1 MSSTVLPKHAQILV
15 IGGGPGGSYAAT
27 ALAREGF
34 DVVLFEAAVFPRYHI
49 GESLLPSVRHH
60 LKFIDCEK
68 KVVDF
73 KFNRKPGAAVKFNQ
87 FKQEAY
93 TDFVAVGPENS
104 SWNVTRSEFDKILL
118 DHAVVEGV
126 KVFQSTKVT
135 SLDFSG
141 ERPIAAHYTHGPSS
155 QNGTITFDYVLDA
168 SGRAGVIANRY
179 LKNRQYNSTLKNVA
193 SWAYYRNVGVY
204 GVGTSAEGAP
214 YFEALTDESGWAW
227 FIPLKDGVVSVGI
240 VRHQTSFN
248 ESVRTHTN
256 DSAAETTGTEQ
267 RYHKALELAPTLKKL
282 MGPNAKLQR
291 ADPDSETVRTAS
303 DYSYSATSY
312 AGERFRLVGDAAA
325 FIDPFF
331 SSGVHLAMTGGIA
344 AAASVAASIRGDC
357 TEAEAVAW
365 HSERVNISYTR
376 FLVVV
381 LGAYKQIRSQ
391 SENVLSDVG
400 ENNFDKAFSFLRP
413 VIQGSAD
420 FGVRLAEDEVQN
432 ALDFCADIFAP
443 VNNDIENALYKHLQ
457 NQSGNPYLTVVPD
470 GKAEDTTNESIAN
483 ALLSPTAP
491 PMAQKDV
498 KDIADKIVA
507 AGEIG
512 SGENVAEQTGFV
524 LGRINSRRII
534 HREYSGMHSLEEE
547 AFAGYSVRLE
557 RGKLGL
563 VSKATASA

>member
-1 MSSTVLPKHAQILV
+1 MSSTVLPPKHAQILV
-15 IGGGPGGSYAAT
+15 IGGGPSGSYASAC
-27 ALAREGF
+27 LVREGF

-60 LKFIDCEK
+60 LRFVEAEQKVIDNN
-68 KVVDF
+68 
-73 KFNRKPGAAVKFNQ
+73 FNRKPGAAIKFNQ
-87 FKQEAY
+87 FKKEAY
-93 TDFVAVGPENS
+93 TDFVAVGPNNS

-118 DHAVVEGV
+118 DHSASEGV

-141 ERPIAAHYTHGPSS
+141 ERPISAHYTHGPSS
-155 QNGTITFDYVLDA
+155 KSGTITFDYVIDA
-168 SGRAGVIANRY
+168 SGRTGLIANRY

-193 SWAYYRNVGVY
+193 SWAYWRDAGVY
-204 GVGTSAEGAP
+204 GVGTTAEGAP

-240 VRHQTSFN
+240 VRHQDAFN
-248 ESVRTHTN
+248 EAVRTHTN
-256 DSAAETTGTEQ
+256 DSASTSGTEQ
-267 RYHKALELAPTLKKL
+267 RYLKAIELAPTLQQL
-282 MGPNAKLQR
+282 MGPKAKLQR
-291 ADPDSETVRTAS
+291 GNPDSETVRTAS
-303 DYSYSATSY
+303 DFSYSATSY
-312 AGERFRLVGDAAA
+312 AGERFRLAGDAAA

-331 SSGVHLAMTGGIA
+331 SSGVHLAMTGGVA
-344 AAASVAASIRGDC
+344 AAASIAASIRGNC

-365 HSERVNISYTR
+365 HTERVNISYTR

-400 ENNFDKAFSFLRP
+400 ENNFDKAFDFLRP

-420 FGVRLAEDEVQN
+420 FGPRLAEDEVQN
-432 ALDFCADIFAP
+432 ALDFVADIFAP
-443 VNNDIENALYKHLQ
+443 VNSDIENALYKHLQ
-457 NQSGNPYLTVVPD
+457 SQSGNPYLTVTT
-470 GKAEDTTNESIAN
+470 EDSNASKTSAAT
-483 ALLSPTAP
+483 ALLDPTAP

-498 KDIADKIVA
+498 QEIAKKISS

-512 SGENVAEQTGFV
+512 SGENVAEETGVV

-534 HREYSGMHSLEEE
+534 HREYSGLHSLEEE
-547 AFAGYSVRLE
+547 TFAGYRVRLE

-563 VSKATASA
+563 VPGVST